1 MHKNKDIR
9 ILLRYNFEKSG
20 EKMLPS
26 SRSRQQLKVTSHLQR
41 PKKSFLFL
49 FGKIEVSHFI

>member
-26 SRSRQQLKVTSHLQR
+26 SRSRQQLKISKLRAIRGVL
-41 PKKSFLFL
+41 LN
-49 FGKIEVSHFI
+49 